1 MLYYINCELNEKGSK
16 MKTHYFIEQYN
27 KQWQVRSKIGRQL
40 FGSHNTQQEANQQLT
55 FLESLMTK
63 TKEKQNEY

>member
-1 MLYYINCELNEKGSK
+1 